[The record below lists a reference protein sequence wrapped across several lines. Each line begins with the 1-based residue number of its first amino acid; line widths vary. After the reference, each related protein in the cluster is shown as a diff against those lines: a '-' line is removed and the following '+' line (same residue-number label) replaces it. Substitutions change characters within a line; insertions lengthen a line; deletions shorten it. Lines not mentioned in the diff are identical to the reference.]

1 MDKIKP
7 LKPDEFRKA
16 IEKLGFK
23 QIRSKGSHVV
33 YRHEDGRWITIP
45 YHQGRELTKGFIHK
59 ILKDAKLTWNDI
71 EEFL

>member
-45 YHQGRELTKGFIHK
+45 TIKAENLPKGLFIK
-59 ILKDAKLTWNDI
+59 
-71 EEFL
+71 F